1 MIHTLYIKA
10 ILCVIILLAIHLWLM
25 RKVGQLRCYLQ
36 SLKLK
41 ARTLGN
47 VFTTFRFKIYAF
59 WLLFALWFVAR
70 TFEAE
75 LLTRT
80 FKAGTGFLFCLVL
93 GEAVCL
99 LCLTG
104 FGKLMEDLEGFYPM
118 LKKVIVGGSF
128 FLGIIVAANNLGYS
142 LSGLLTTLGVG
153 GAAIAFAAQN
163 TLANLWAAL
172 CILLDHPFK
181 KGDKIVVG
189 LRAQGIVECIGLR
202 STRLRTEKGD
212 IVIVPNSIV
221 VNECVTNSG
230 KNNPER

>member
-1 MIHTLYIKA
+1 MIHTWYIKA
-10 ILCVIILLAIHLWLM
+10 ILCVGILLAIHLWLM
-25 RKVGQLRCYLQ
+25 KKVRQLRGYLK

-41 ARTLGN
+41 NRTFGD
-47 VFTTFRFKIYAF
+47 VFAAFRFKIYIF

-70 TFEAE
+70 AFDAE

-93 GEAVCL
+93 GEVACI

-104 FGKLMEDLEGFYPM
+104 FGKLVEDLEGFYPM
-118 LKKVIVGGSF
+118 LKKVIWGGSF

-189 LRAQGIVECIGLR
+189 LRTQGVVECIGLR
-202 STRLRTEKGD
+202 STRLRNEKGD
-212 IVIVPNSIV
+212 IVVIPNSIIV
-221 VNECVTNSG
+221 GECITNSG
-230 KNNPER
+230 KNSTTA